1 MRIHPLAV
9 DALTALVPATVACL
23 LGAEAATQGWPPLDA
38 SAWTLVA
45 LINLPLVVRGR
56 APVGVFLVIHLAWI
70 VYVALG
76 HWPVVNSPA
85 ALVAFYT
92 VAATR
97 PHRTTAVCA
106 VLMGGVWV
114 CAGLISD
121 SDAMAAVVGQAV
133 GYPLVLWRFGY
144 HARRSA
150 ELAVRL
156 RAEQAERARREVA
169 EERVRIAR
177 ELHDV
182 VAHHMAVINVQ
193 AGLARFVFDTDA
205 GTARGALGAIGDA
218 SAEALAE
225 LRRMLG
231 LLRSDSTP
239 DTEAGAQGG
248 AAEPT
253 PGLDRL
259 EEMVDRVRAGGVPV
273 DLRVRGEPA
282 PLSSGVQLCVYRVV
296 QEALTNVL
304 KHAPGARAT
313 VELRYAGGQ
322 LTVSVADDGRAAG
335 KDEGKSEGKGE
346 GKGVDSDKM
355 REHVGH
361 GLIGMRER
369 AKLYGGT
376 IVVGPRSEGGFGV
389 RLTLPTSVHAA
400 RRGDTVAE

>member
-9 DALTALVPATVACL
+9 DGLTALVPATVACL
-23 LGAEAATQGWPPLDA
+23 LGAEAATQGWPTLDA

-56 APVGVFLVIHLAWI
+56 APVAVFLVIHLAWI

-92 VAATR
+92 VASTR
-97 PHRTTAVCA
+97 SHRTTAVCA
-106 VLMGGVWV
+106 VVMGGVWV
-114 CAGLISD
+114 CAGLISG
-121 SDAMAAVVGQAV
+121 SDAMASVVGQAI
-133 GYPLVLWRFGY
+133 GYPLILWRFGY

-150 ELAVRL
+150 ELTVQL

-193 AGLARFVFDTDA
+193 AGLARFVFDDDA
-205 GTARGALGAIGDA
+205 GTARVALGAIGDA

-239 DTEAGAQGG
+239 ETEPG
-248 AAEPT
+248 AAEPA

-273 DLRVRGEPA
+273 DLRVRGAPV

-313 VELRYAGGQ
+313 VELGYAPGE
-322 LTVSVADDGRAAG
+322 LTVSVVDDA
-335 KDEGKSEGKGE
+335 KSD

-361 GLIGMRER
+361 GLIGMHER

-400 RRGDTVAE
+400 RRGDTVRE